1 MRLWG
6 ETAVFS
12 FMATLLAF
20 VLIDPPTQRSM
31 PATIRPQVPIT
42 RS

>member
-1 MRLWG
+1 M
-6 ETAVFS
+6 FS
-12 FMATLLAF
+12 LMATLLAF
-20 VLIDPPTQRSM
+20 VLTDPPTRGSM